1 MSYYNAALETYNYY
15 NDSRVQAGLK
25 GKWYK
30 EFDPQRMV
38 VKINLFVEPETD
50 DDPDE
55 MEEVE
60 DIPKTQPSQAIAF
73 SEPVEGVNSEDPEDL
88 ADSTSESFGL
98 SFIAD
103 EDAMPSD
110 YEEFG
115 ECGFDHGYEPFE
127 AQMAHAEIQE
137 LNFDD

>member
-1 MSYYNAALETYNYY
+1 MDIEAAFNQLITQANKIINQASTSIEDAFNALLT
-15 NDSRVQAGLK
+15 SS
-25 GKWYK
+25 
-30 EFDPQRMV
+30 
-38 VKINLFVEPETD
+38 
-50 DDPDE
+50 
-55 MEEVE
+55 EVE